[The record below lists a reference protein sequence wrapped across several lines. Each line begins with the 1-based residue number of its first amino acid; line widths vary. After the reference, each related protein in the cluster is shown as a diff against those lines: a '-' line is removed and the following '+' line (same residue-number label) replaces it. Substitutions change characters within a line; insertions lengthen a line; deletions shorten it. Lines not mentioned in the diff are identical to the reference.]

1 MAINIGK
8 NSDGDVTY
16 ANPPVQR
23 VLFPNITEYATAEAI
38 EEFVNAWLDD
48 HPEATTTVED
58 GSILPVKLD
67 STNEATDGYVLSYN
81 ATAGKFEWYDIGGEL
96 DDINS
101 DITDLKQ
108 DFNQL
113 GLSVVNGALC
123 VTYNV

>member
-8 NSDGDVTY
+8 NTDGDVTY
-16 ANPPVQR
+16 ANPPVNR

-38 EEFVNAWLDD
+38 EAFVNAWLDD

-81 ATAGKFEWYDIGGEL
+81 ATAGKFEWYDIGAEL
-96 DDINS
+96 DEINS
-101 DITDLKQ
+101 DTTELRQ

>member
-1 MAINIGK
+1 MAINIGT
-8 NSDGDVTY
+8 NTDGDVTY
-16 ANPPVQR
+16 KNPPVER
-23 VLFPNITEYATAEAI
+23 TLFPNIKYGATPEEIQEA
-38 EEFVNAWLDD
+38 VDAWLDD

-67 STNEATDGYVLSYN
+67 SSNSASDGYVLSYN
-81 ATAGKFEWYDIGGEL
+81 ATAEKFEWYDIGGEL

-108 DFNQL
+108 EFNQL